1 MAVRGHEQPF
11 DGDCLGDNE
20 LMTTTGAIHQ
30 LIERFCSGADI
41 SVKAANAIEVA
52 LDDAF
57 PDDERVQDVVLCFAS
72 YRPGGGDFLYDEQ
85 EVRRQLASLLPRLSE
100 NR

>member
-1 MAVRGHEQPF
+1 MTAT
-11 DGDCLGDNE
+11 NE
-20 LMTTTGAIHQ
+20 IRQ

-57 PDDERVQDVVLCFAS
+57 PDDERVQDVVLRLAS
-72 YRPGGGDFLYDEQ
+72 YRPGAGEFLYDEQ
-85 EVRRQLASLLPRLSE
+85 EVGRQLASLLPRLSQDH
-100 NR
+100 